1 MEKKLSPHA
10 RAPHRTRPWWCLP
23 LFVLCSLLLYTS
35 AQAQSRQITG
45 VVTDLKGNP
54 LPGVSVNLKGTTT
67 GATTNAEGKYT
78 LTVPDDKA
86 VLEFSFVG
94 YLTKEEKVGAKT
106 TISLSLS
113 ESTSNLDDVVVIG
126 YGGKQKKRDVTGSIS
141 SVSSKQIEERQPVNL
156 FDALQGQGAGILV
169 VNDGGGAPG
178 AEGTIQIRGASSLN
192 AGNGPLYLVD
202 GVINPNG
209 SSINPMDIERIEVLK
224 DAASASIYGSRAAN
238 GVIIITT
245 KKGKEGRPRIDL
257 NFTNTFGKLAHKLP
271 MNNAQ
276 GVREFRRLQNDNPG
290 AGGNTDS
297 LNPGFNAD
305 NDLQDL
311 LLGETGRKTQINLG
325 VAGGRQ
331 GLSYYTGLNYLEDKA
346 IIPNSYIKRV
356 QARTNID
363 YQATPKLKFGSNITF
378 VWQKG
383 NAIPVGRTVNVA
395 FDRPAFS
402 RIFYPDGSLTSY
414 IGSKRNPLANALYE
428 INQTETMSGQL
439 NNNIQYQIYKDLTFT
454 TMFNAILENRQNI
467 NFSPRFL
474 SANKDQN
481 SGSNEMAK
489 NFFWEYQAFFNYN
502 KKIGDHSIQGTV
514 GFSADKRRNDLTHTE
529 YRNVVNEEIFVTF
542 PSYIFPLQSYT
553 DAVGVT
559 SQNVF
564 TRWNYSYKGT
574 YNVSGVYRRD
584 GSSRFGPQNKYGNFF
599 SGSAS
604 WRFSDAKWMEWAAG
618 FLNDAR
624 IRAGYGQVGN
634 DQIGYYDHLTKYQFA
649 GSYGG
654 VGSAVTSNRFGN
666 NFIKWETVIQKN
678 AAIELSFFKG
688 RLNFSAEYYIKTTK
702 DLLYDRPLANETG
715 FTVVTTNVGSI
726 ENRGLE
732 FVVGGT
738 PIVAKNFNWDI
749 SGNISFER
757 GKIIELADGVP
768 FVAGSKWYVEPG
780 GPIGNFFGWR
790 NLGVYQ
796 WDESNAYTANWEKLT
811 VVLDKDGKPLY
822 ENGKA
827 VYTYKGAPYTDKVYS
842 LYDPAGKFR
851 GGDTEWKNMNGD
863 SLINDADRHVIGN
876 YQPDFYLGIINN
888 FRYKQWGL
896 SVLINASSGGVI
908 YNTLQYNANYPS
920 NTGPGSPQVLANSWR
935 KPGDIATM
943 PYYPQRTNRGSLK
956 AGGNSLYL
964 EDRSFIRLS
973 SVRLTYTLKPTW
985 SKKVYAKGITAFVF
999 GYNLLTYTNY
1009 SGYDPEF
1016 SSGNVLTPGE
1026 DGGKYPKR
1034 REVGIGVNL
1043 NF

>member
-1 MEKKLSPHA
+1 MEKKLFQDTPVLY
-10 RAPHRTRPWWCLP
+10 RIRRWWCLP
-23 LFVLCSLLLYTS
+23 LFLVLSLFSYSS
-35 AQAQSRQITG
+35 AQAQSRTITG
-45 VVTDLKGNP
+45 IVTDLKGNG
-54 LPGVSVNLKGTTT
+54 LEGVSVNLKGTTT
-67 GATTNAEGKYT
+67 GVTTGAAGKFRIS
-78 LTVPDDKA
+78 VPDDKA
-86 VLEFSFVG
+86 VLEFTYVG
-94 YLTKEEKVGAKT
+94 YLTKEEKVGT
-106 TISLSLS
+106 RTHISLAMS

-141 SVSSKQIEERQPVNL
+141 SVNAKQIEERQPINL

-178 AEGTIQIRGASSLN
+178 AEGSIQIRGASSLN

-209 SSINPMDIERIEVLK
+209 ASINPMDIERIEVLK

-245 KKGKEGRPRIDL
+245 KKGKEGKPRIDL
-257 NFTNTFGKLAHKLP
+257 NLTSVFGKLAHKLP
-271 MNNAQ
+271 MNNAA

-290 AGGNTDS
+290 SGGNTDS
-297 LNPGFNAD
+297 LNPGFNSD

-311 LLGETGRKTQINLG
+311 LLGETGKKTQVNLG
-325 VAGGRQ
+325 VSGGRQ
-331 GLSYYTGLNYLEDKA
+331 GMSYYTGLNYLEDKS
-346 IIPNSYIKRV
+346 IIPNSWLKRV
-356 QARTNID
+356 QARTNIE
-363 YQATPKLKFGSNITF
+363 YQASPKLKFSSNITF

-395 FDRPAFS
+395 FDRPSFS

-428 INQTETMSGQL
+428 KNESELMSGQL
-439 NNNIQYQIYKDLTFT
+439 NNSINYQLYKDLSFT
-454 TMFNAILENRQNI
+454 TMFNAILENRQNFQ
-467 NFSPRFL
+467 FSPRIL
-474 SANKDQN
+474 SANRDQN
-481 SGSNEMAK
+481 SGSNEMGK

-502 KKIGDHSIQGTV
+502 KKMGDHSLQGVV
-514 GFSADKRRNDLTHTE
+514 GFSADKRRNDLEHSE
-529 YRNVVNEEIFVTF
+529 YKNVVNEEVFVTF
-542 PSYIFPLQSYT
+542 SSYLVPLETYST
-553 DAVGVT
+553 ATANT
-559 SQNVF
+559 SQSLF

-574 YNVSGVYRRD
+574 YNLSGVYRRD
-584 GSSRFGPQNKYGNFF
+584 GSSRFGPANKYGNFF

-604 WRFSDAKWMEWAAG
+604 WRFSDEKFMDWSTG

-624 IRAGYGQVGN
+624 IRVGYGQVGN
-634 DQIGYYDHLTKYQFA
+634 DQIGNYEFLTKYQFE

-654 VGSAVTSNRFGN
+654 VGSAVTSSRFGN
-666 NFIKWETVIQKN
+666 DRIRWETVIQKN
-678 AAIELSFFKG
+678 AALELSFFKG
-688 RLNFSAEYYIKTTK
+688 RLQFSTEYYIKTTK
-702 DLLYDRPLANETG
+702 DLLYERPLANETG
-715 FTVVTTNVGSI
+715 FTTVTTNVGSI

-732 FVVGGT
+732 FIVSGT
-738 PIVAKNFNWDI
+738 PVATKNFNWDI

-757 GKIIELADGVP
+757 GKIVELADGVP
-768 FVAGSKWYVEPG
+768 FIAGSKWYVEEG
-780 GPIGNFFGWR
+780 GPIGNFFGWK

-796 WDESNAYTANWEKLT
+796 WNESNAYTQNWEKLT

-822 ENGKA
+822 ENGTP
-827 VYTYKGAPYTDKVYS
+827 VYTFKGSPYTDKVYS

-851 GGDTEWKNMNGD
+851 GGDTEWQNMNGD
-863 SLINDADRHVIGN
+863 SLINDADRHVTGN
-876 YQPDFYLGIINN
+876 YQPDFYLGFVNN

-896 SVLINASSGGVI
+896 SVLINASIGGVI

-920 NTGPGSPQVLANSWR
+920 NTGAGSPQVVKNSWR
-935 KPGDIATM
+935 RPGDIATM

-973 SVRLTYTLKPTW
+973 SIRLTYTLKPTW
-985 SKKVYAKGITAFVF
+985 ANKVFAKGITAFIF
-999 GYNLLTYTNY
+999 GQNLLTYTNY

-1016 SSGNVLTPGE
+1016 SAGSVLTPGE
-1026 DGGKYPKR
+1026 DSGKYPKR
-1034 REVGIGVNL
+1034 RELGVGLNVN
-1043 NF
+1043 F

>member
-1 MEKKLSPHA
+1 MEKKLFQGTPVLY
-10 RAPHRTRPWWCLP
+10 RTRPWCCLP
-23 LFVLCSLLLYTS
+23 LFVLFFLFTYAP

-54 LPGVSVNLKGTTT
+54 LSGVSVNLKGTTT
-67 GATTNAEGKYT
+67 GATTGADGKYS
-78 LTVPDDKA
+78 LSVPDDKA
-86 VLEFSFVG
+86 TLEFSSVG
-94 YLTKEEKVGAKT
+94 YLTKEEKVNART
-106 TISLSLS
+106 TINLSLN

-141 SVSSKQIEERQPVNL
+141 SVSAKQIEERQPINL

-209 SSINPMDIERIEVLK
+209 SSISPMDIERIEVLK

-245 KKGKEGRPRIDL
+245 KKGKEGKPRIDL
-257 NFTNTFGKLAHKLP
+257 SLSSVFGKLAHKLP
-271 MNNAQ
+271 MNNAA
-276 GVREFRRLQNDNPG
+276 GVRAFRRLQNDNPTS
-290 AGGNTDS
+290 GGNTDS
-297 LNPGFNAD
+297 LNPGFNSD

-311 LLGETGRKTQINLG
+311 LLGETGKKTTLNLG
-325 VAGGRQ
+325 VSGGRQ
-331 GLSYYTGLNYLEDKA
+331 GLTYYTSLNYLEDKS
-346 IIPNSYIKRV
+346 IIPNSWVKRV
-356 QARTNID
+356 QARTNVD
-363 YQATPKLKFGSNITF
+363 YQATKNLKYSNNITF

-428 INQTETMSGQL
+428 KNETEVMSGQF
-439 NNNIQYQIYKDLTFT
+439 NNVLQYQLYKDLSFT

-467 NFSPRFL
+467 QFSPRFL
-474 SANKDQN
+474 SANRDQN
-481 SGSNEMAK
+481 SGANEMAK

-502 KKIGDHSIQGTV
+502 KKIGNHSIQGVV
-514 GFSADKRRNDLTHTE
+514 GFSADKRRNDLQHSE
-529 YRNVVNEEIFVTF
+529 YKNVVNEEIFVTF
-542 PSYIFPLQSYT
+542 PSYLVPLETYSS
-553 DAVGVT
+553 ASGVT

-574 YNVSGVYRRD
+574 YNVSGVFRRD
-584 GSSRFGPQNKYGNFF
+584 GSSRFGPENKYGNFF

-604 WRFSDAKWMEWAAG
+604 WRFSDEKFMNWALG
-618 FLNDAR
+618 FLNDGR
-624 IRAGYGQVGN
+624 IRVGYGQVGN
-634 DQIGYYDHLTKYQFA
+634 DQIGNYDHLTKYQFD

-654 VGSAVTSNRFGN
+654 VGSAITSNRFGN
-666 NFIKWETVIQKN
+666 SFIKWETVEQKN
-678 AAIELSFFKG
+678 AAIELSFFRG
-688 RLNFSAEYYIKTTK
+688 RLSFSAEYYIKTTK

-715 FTVVTTNVGSI
+715 YTVVTTNVGSI
-726 ENRGLE
+726 RNKGLE
-732 FVVGGT
+732 FIVSGT
-738 PIVAKNFNWDI
+738 PVASKTFNWDI

-757 GKIIELADGVP
+757 GTIVELADGTP
-768 FVAGSKWYVEPG
+768 FIAGSKWYVETG
-780 GPIGNFFGWR
+780 GPIGNFFGWQ

-796 WDESNAYTANWEKLT
+796 WDESNAYTQNWEKLT

-822 ENGKA
+822 ENGKPL
-827 VYTYKGAPYTDKVYS
+827 YTFNGQPYNDKVNS
-842 LYDPAGKFR
+842 LYDPSGKFK
-851 GGDTEWKNMNGD
+851 GGDTEWKNLNGD

-876 YQPDFYLGIINN
+876 YQQDFYLGIINN

-896 SVLINASSGGVI
+896 SVLINASIGGMV

-920 NTGPGSPQVLANSWR
+920 NTGPGTPQVVANSWK

-956 AGGNSLYL
+956 PGGNSLYL

-973 SVRLTYTLKPTW
+973 SIRLTYTLKPTW
-985 SKKVYAKGITAFVF
+985 ANKVFAKGITAYIF
-999 GYNLLTYTNY
+999 GQNLLTYTNY
-1009 SGYDPEF
+1009 TGYDPEF
-1016 SSGNVLTPGE
+1016 SAGSVLTPGE
-1026 DGGKYPKR
+1026 DAGKYPKR
-1034 REVGIGVNL
+1034 RELGVGVNV